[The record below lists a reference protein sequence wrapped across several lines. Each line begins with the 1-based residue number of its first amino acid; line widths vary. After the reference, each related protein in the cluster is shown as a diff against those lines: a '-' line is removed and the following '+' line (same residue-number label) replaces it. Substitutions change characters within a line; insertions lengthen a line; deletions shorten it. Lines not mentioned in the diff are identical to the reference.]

1 MRSRRFQDS
10 NRMAIT
16 NLCSKR
22 AKVSR
27 SDLLAKCGM
36 ALAEGS
42 CRDAFHLPVELASE
56 EAA

>member
-1 MRSRRFQDS
+1 
-10 NRMAIT
+10 MAIT